1 MTRIVLSI
9 AVLVALLTGCGGSP
23 TATTG
28 DNEATDNSA
37 TQVYDQ
43 MNSSSGQE
51 RDDALVKMAK
61 EEGELS
67 LYTSN
72 VSLKSFVDAFTA
84 KYSIPVKVYQAT
96 SESILQRVTQES
108 KANHQGADIVETNGT
123 ELTVLGR
130 DGALYPYR
138 SALRDKV
145 RPEGQ
150 LDDWTATRFNMFVV
164 AWNTAK
170 VHDGQQPTSIEALA
184 DPSWKGRVS
193 LEVADTDWYA
203 TLYEYFLD
211 QGRPQADVDKL
222 FSDVAA
228 NAKVVNGHTTQVQ
241 LLGAGQFD
249 VAASAYSHNVETAA
263 DDGAPI
269 TWHPSSGKPVQPVV
283 LRPNGA
289 GLVANAAHPAA
300 AVLFMDFLLSQ
311 QGQQIIADSH
321 QLGSVLTDHDPLEG
335 VETVTVDVPRYLDQ
349 AKEWNDRY
357 TQLVQGASN

>member
-9 AVLVALLTGCGGSP
+9 VFVAALLAGCGGSP
-23 TATTG
+23 TATSGQQQQNHQASTG
-28 DNEATDNSA
+28 
-37 TQVYDQ
+37 VYDQ
-43 MNSSSGQE
+43 LNSLSGQQ
-51 RDDALVKMAK
+51 RDDTLVKKAK
-61 EEGELS
+61 DEGELS

-72 VSLKSFVDAFTA
+72 VSLQKFVDAFTA

-123 ELTVLGR
+123 ELTVLSR
-130 DGALYPYR
+130 DGTLYPYR
-138 SALRDKV
+138 SARREHV

-164 AWNTAK
+164 GWNTDK
-170 VHDGQQPTSIEALA
+170 IHDGQQPVSVEALA
-184 DPSWKGRVS
+184 APSWKGRIS

-203 TLYEYFLD
+203 TLYQYYLD
-211 QGRPQADVDKL
+211 KGRPQAEVDKM
-222 FSDVAA
+222 FSAIAA

-249 VAASAYSHNVETAA
+249 VAASAYSHNVDTAA

-269 TWHPSSGKPVQPVV
+269 SWRSSSGKPVQPVV

-300 AVLFMDFLLSQ
+300 AVLFMDFLLSPE
-311 QGQQIIADSH
+311 GQQIVADSH
-321 QLGSVLTDHDPLEG
+321 QLGSVLTDHDPLQG
-335 VETVTVDVPRYLDQ
+335 IETVTVDVPAYLDQ

-357 TQLVQGASN
+357 THLVQGASK

>member
-1 MTRIVLSI
+1 MTRILLSI
-9 AVLVALLTGCGGSP
+9 AVLAALLTGCGGSP
-23 TATTG
+23 TSPTDGQPQDHAATR
-28 DNEATDNSA
+28 
-37 TQVYDQ
+37 VYDQ
-43 MNSSSGQE
+43 MNSLSGQE
-51 RDDALVKMAK
+51 RDDTLVKMAK

-72 VSLKSFVDAFTA
+72 VSLQSFVDAFTA

-130 DGALYPYR
+130 DGTLYPYR
-138 SALRDKV
+138 SALRDEV

-164 AWNTAK
+164 AWNTDK
-170 VHDGQQPTSIEALA
+170 ISEGQQPASIEALT
-184 DPSWKGRVS
+184 DPAWKGRVS

-203 TLYEYFLD
+203 TLYQYFLD
-211 QGRPQADVDKL
+211 KGRTQADVDKL
-222 FSDVAA
+222 FSAIAA

-249 VAASAYSHNVETAA
+249 VAASAYSHNVDTAA

-269 TWHPSSGKPVQPVV
+269 TWRPTSGKPVQPVV

-289 GLVANAAHPAA
+289 GVVANAAHPAA
-300 AVLFMDFLLSQ
+300 AVLFMDFLLSE
-311 QGQQIIADSH
+311 QGQQIVADNH
-321 QLGSVLTDHDPLEG
+321 QLGSVLTDHDPLQG
-335 VETVTVDVPRYLDQ
+335 VETVTVDVSTYLDQ
-349 AKEWNDRY
+349 ASEWNDRY
-357 TQLVQGASN
+357 TRLVQGASK

>member
-9 AVLVALLTGCGGSP
+9 VVVAAVLAGCGGSP
-23 TATTG
+23 TATNGQQPQDHESTR
-28 DNEATDNSA
+28 
-37 TQVYDQ
+37 VYDQ
-43 MNSSSGQE
+43 LNSLSDQQ
-51 RDDALVKMAK
+51 RDDTLVKMAK
-61 EEGELS
+61 DEGELS

-72 VSLKSFVDAFTA
+72 VSLQSFVDAFTA

-130 DGALYPYR
+130 DGTLYPYR

-164 AWNTAK
+164 AWNTDK
-170 VHDGQQPTSIEALA
+170 IHDGQQPASVEALA
-184 DPSWKGRVS
+184 EPSWKGRVS

-203 TLYEYFLD
+203 TLYQYFLD
-211 QGRPQADVDKL
+211 KGRPQADVDRM
-222 FSDVAA
+222 FSAIAA
-228 NAKVVNGHTTQVQ
+228 NAKVVNGRTTQVQ

-249 VAASAYSHNVETAA
+249 VAASAYPHNVDTAA
-263 DDGAPI
+263 ADGAPI
-269 TWHPSSGKPVQPVV
+269 GWRPPSGKPIQPVV

-289 GLVANAAHPAA
+289 GLLANAAHPAA
-300 AVLFMDFLLSQ
+300 AVLFMDFLLSE
-311 QGQQIIADSH
+311 QGQQIVADSH
-321 QLGSVLTDHDPLEG
+321 QLGSVLNDHDPLQG
-335 VETVTVDVPRYLDQ
+335 VETVTVDVPTYLDQ
-349 AKEWNDRY
+349 AKDWNDRY
-357 TQLVQGASN
+357 TRLVQGASK